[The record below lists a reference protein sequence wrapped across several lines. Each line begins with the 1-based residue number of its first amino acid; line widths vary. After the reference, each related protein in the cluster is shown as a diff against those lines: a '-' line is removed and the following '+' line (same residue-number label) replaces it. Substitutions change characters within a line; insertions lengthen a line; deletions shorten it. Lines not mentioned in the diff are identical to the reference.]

1 MAQIN
6 YRTINIDAFDPE
18 SSVNFPM
25 ETLLPPTLPPSESSS
40 DAANVASQV
49 RQLLRSGDSE
59 GAMRHALDT
68 APLGGD
74 DRAKEV
80 HMATVIEVL
89 QGIRQGE
96 MTRVLEGVC
105 SGEGGSER
113 ADCLMKYLYKGMA
126 SPAAS
131 SGAQSPRKSVS
142 PQSTGFSQIQARNLG
157 EGGSSQQ
164 MSVLLS
170 WHEKLVE
177 LTGTGSIVRV
187 MTDRRTV

>member
-1 MAQIN
+1 MAQLN
-6 YRTINIDAFDPE
+6 YRTINIDAYDPE

-25 ETLLPPTLPPSESSS
+25 ETLLPATLPPPETSS

-59 GAMRHALDT
+59 GAMRHVLDT

-80 HMATVIEVL
+80 HMATVTEVL
-89 QGIRQGE
+89 QGIRQSE

-126 SPAAS
+126 APAAGG
-131 SGAQSPRKSVS
+131 GAQSPRKSVS

>member
-1 MAQIN
+1 MAQLN
-6 YRTINIDAFDPE
+6 YRTINIDVLDPE
-18 SSVNFPM
+18 SSANFPM
-25 ETLLPPTLPPSESSS
+25 ETLLPPTLPAPTTSSE
-40 DAANVASQV
+40 AANVAAQV
-49 RQLLRSGDSE
+49 RQLLRSGDAE
-59 GAMRHALDT
+59 GALRAVLDT

-80 HMATVIEVL
+80 HLATVIEVL

-96 MTRVLEGVC
+96 MMRVLEGVC
-105 SGEGGSER
+105 NGQGGSER

-126 SPAAS
+126 APGPS

-157 EGGSSQQ
+157 EGGGGQQ

-177 LTGTGSIVRV
+177 VAGTGSIVRV